1 MLRVQNRIVAPFWAS
16 LHLAVTSWHGC
27 LARQAHADPGSS
39 FRQFSPNGCT
49 KPSAR
54 PTTGHSQATRYLA
67 QSLVTCPQRCARRQT
82 YSGEQVGVDVANAES
97 VQLMACDEAHGLGV
111 DSRAG
116 LWQILQG
123 YQEDSSLLQV
133 AEGQL
138 ADDGGVGKDKA
149 GLQMLRPPL

>member
-1 MLRVQNRIVAPFWAS
+1 MFRRTNRSVRRIAGNP
-16 LHLAVTSWHGC
+16 
-27 LARQAHADPGSS
+27 
-39 FRQFSPNGCT
+39 
-49 KPSAR
+49 
-54 PTTGHSQATRYLA
+54 QATRHL
-67 QSLVTCPQRCARRQT
+67 SPPLVTCPLRCTRRQPH
-82 YSGEQVGVDVANAES
+82 SGEQVGVDVANAES
-97 VQLMACDEAHGLGV
+97 VQLVVFDEAYGLGV